1 MSVLMLNYRH
11 PKLPS
16 HDLNVK
22 YLNLGNNLP
31 VYKNKVGKL
40 PVHKKQPKLIV
51 FFFMIIDKKKKV
63 V

>member
-1 MSVLMLNYRH
+1 MLNYRH